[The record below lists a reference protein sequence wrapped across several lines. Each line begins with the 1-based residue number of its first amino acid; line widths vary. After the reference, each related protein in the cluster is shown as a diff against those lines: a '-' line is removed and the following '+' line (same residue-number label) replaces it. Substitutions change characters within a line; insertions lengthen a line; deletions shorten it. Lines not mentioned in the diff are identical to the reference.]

1 MSEAGTPRV
10 LLVEDY
16 AANVLVATTYLEMFG
31 YECDV
36 ASNGVEAVEKA
47 KTGIYFAILM
57 DIEMEGM
64 NGLDATR
71 AIREEEAATGRKP
84 VYIVGMSAHAGTSH
98 RERALES
105 GMNDYLPKPFN
116 PDDFEDKLA
125 ELAKNYT
132 A

>member
-1 MSEAGTPRV
+1 MADALKV

-16 AANVLVATTYLEMFG
+16 AANVLVASTYLEMFG

-47 KTGIYFAILM
+47 KSGDYLAILM

-71 AIREEEAATGRKP
+71 AIREHESASGLKR
-84 VYIVGMSAHAGTSH
+84 VHIVGMTAHAGTSH
-98 RERALES
+98 RDRCLEA
-105 GMNDYLPKPFN
+105 GMDDYLSKPFN

-125 ELAKNYT
+125 ELAK
-132 A
+132 AHIA

>member
-1 MSEAGTPRV
+1 MTDTPKV

-31 YECDV
+31 YACDV
-36 ASNGVEAVEKA
+36 ASNGVEAAEKA
-47 KTGIYFAILM
+47 KSGEYFAILM

-71 AIREEEAATGRKP
+71 AIREDEAATGRKP
-84 VYIVGMSAHAGTSH
+84 VHIVGMSAHAGSSH
-98 RERALES
+98 RERALEA
-105 GMNDYLPKPFN
+105 GMDDYLPKPFN

-125 ELAKNYT
+125 ELAKQHI

>member
-1 MSEAGTPRV
+1 MPKV

-16 AANVLVATTYLEMFG
+16 PANVLVATTYLEMFG

-36 ASNGVEAVEKA
+36 ASNGEEAVSKA
-47 KTGIYFAILM
+47 KEGGYFAILM

-71 AIREEEAATGRKP
+71 AIRAHEAEQGLKP
-84 VYIVGMSAHAGTSH
+84 VYIVGMTAHAGSSH
-98 RERALES
+98 REKCREA
-105 GMNDYLPKPFN
+105 GMDDYFPKPFN

-125 ELAKNYT
+125 DLAK
-132 A
+132 AF